1 MSKFVM
7 QSLATAFLVVGFSQG
22 VGATESGEPARSL
35 APPVVALLS
44 GEPRALSREPRAF
57 SREPR
62 AFSDE
67 PRAFSRMPRE
77 EPRALSREPRA
88 LGGPAA
94 PGSHAA
100 VRTRLVRD
108 SLIRSPGGQLA
119 ATVALIVFAFFI
131 ASLTSKRGAS
141 ELPDEEARRWEAL
154 ADRNLQR

>member
-22 VGATESGEPARSL
+22 VWATESGEPARSL

-44 GEPRALSREPRAF
+44 GEPRALAGEPRAF
-57 SREPR
+57 SG
-62 AFSDE
+62 
-67 PRAFSRMPRE
+67 

-141 ELPDEEARRWEAL
+141 ELADEEARRWEAL

>member
-44 GEPRALSREPRAF
+44 GEPRALAGEPRAF
-57 SREPR
+57 SGEPR
-62 AFSDE
+62 ALSRMSREE
-67 PRAFSRMPRE
+67 PRALSR

-141 ELPDEEARRWEAL
+141 ELADEEGKRWEAL
-154 ADRNLQR
+154 ADRSLQR